1 MSYIDL
7 AIGIAFF
14 IFFFALVMMLSIQ
27 YFAEVPNILNIGEY
41 RELAVDMFNEFFG
54 TEGSPSDW
62 EDTGEVPSKLGLM
75 TFVYRTTIT
84 VEEEGTATRT
94 NEPVIVN
101 MEFDDECTKGV
112 WNNTVRVYDSDLSEV
127 QYELVNPIVCS
138 GQLLNESYLKFKVN
152 ITQNDDTVFYVYYL
166 NDTGIP
172 APTYSISYS
181 TSSWMPFTGD
191 TYTEGPTSW
200 SRYGGSSANPVSNA
214 TYTMAG
220 SNSIRIEDSFN
231 SSVLGITYNP
241 GSDISGVSNGW
252 YLDAWI
258 YIDNLAGI
266 SEINVSVSDGT
277 DEITSNVTHR
287 NMESGE
293 WYHLEI
299 ELDSG
304 KWDAWNSFDASNGI
318 DYVRFYLANSTT
330 GLTRNLLID
339 EMHFEQE
346 PLKVKTFPEEMY
358 AVVSREKVDAL
369 GNLTYEELRLVL
381 GGDYRFRIEIV

>member
-7 AIGIAFF
+7 AVGIAFF

-27 YFAEVPNILNIGEY
+27 YFAEVPNILNIREY
-41 RELAVDMFNEFFG
+41 RDLAVDMFSDFFG

-62 EDTGEVPSKLGLM
+62 EDTDEVPSKLGLM
-75 TFVYRTTIT
+75 TFIYRTTIT

-94 NEPVIVN
+94 DEPVIVN
-101 MEFDDECTKGV
+101 LEFDDECNKAV
-112 WNNTVRVYDSDLSEV
+112 WNNTVRVYDSDLNVV
-127 QYELVNPIVCS
+127 QHELVNPVMCS

-152 ITQNDDTVFYVYYL
+152 ITQSDDTVFYVYYL

-181 TSSWMPFTGD
+181 TSSWVPVSGD
-191 TYTEGPTSW
+191 TYTEGTSDW
-200 SRYGGSSANPVSNA
+200 SRYGGNPATNA
-214 TYTMAG
+214 TNNTAG
-220 SNSIRIEDSFN
+220 TNSIQIKDSFN
-231 SSVLGITYNP
+231 SSVMGMTYNP
-241 GSDISGVSNGW
+241 GSDITGVSNGW
-252 YLDAWI
+252 YLDAWLK
-258 YIDNLAGI
+258 IDDLAGI

-277 DEITSNVTHR
+277 DEITANVTHR
-287 NMESGE
+287 DMESGE

-304 KWDAWNSFDASNGI
+304 KWDVWDSFDASNGI
-318 DYVRFYLANSTT
+318 DYVRFYLVNSTT
-330 GLTRNLLID
+330 GLTRDLMVD
-339 EMHFEQE
+339 EIHFEQE
-346 PLKVKTFPEEMY
+346 PLKVKTFPEKMDS
-358 AVVSREKVDAL
+358 VVSREKVDAL